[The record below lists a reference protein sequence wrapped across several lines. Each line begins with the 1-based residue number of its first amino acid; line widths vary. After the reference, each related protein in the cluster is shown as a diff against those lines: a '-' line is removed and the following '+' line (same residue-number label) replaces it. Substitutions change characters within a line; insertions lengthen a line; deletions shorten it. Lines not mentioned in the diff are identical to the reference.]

1 VDVIRFFATHLM
13 RFAIPA
19 AALLV
24 LTMAPSRAAAQ
35 AAPPP
40 TGNFTMNADRT
51 VQIAPGEVALV
62 GNAEVHQDDV
72 SVFADEIDYFRN
84 EQRAVATGNVV
95 ITQGKSRIGADSA
108 NFNVETR
115 LGFFYHAQGYA
126 SMQPPRPSSSG
137 PGAFA
142 APTSIAGQE
151 TDVYFFG
158 DVIEKIGPKKY
169 RISNGGFT
177 TCLQPTPRWN
187 VSAKTIVLNMN
198 HYTLLEQAVLN
209 VKGVPLFYL
218 PILYYPTKDTNRA
231 TGFLLPTYGTSSLLG
246 HSIHNSFF
254 WAIDRSQ
261 DLTVQHEW
269 FSNVGQA
276 LGSEYRYDWG
286 GGSNGSI
293 QTFGLNA
300 HGDPAATGIPD
311 GLYYTVRGSANQ
323 PLPFRMRAQMSV
335 NYFSDLQANQN
346 FNANIGDYSSGLRQF
361 TGNVAGSWGLYS
373 MAATLAHA
381 EQFYDQ
387 NNSVVTGST
396 PSVTVTRA
404 ERPLFAGS
412 QVYFAAN
419 GQYAHLVN
427 EIKTIDQTTGDPLDI
442 NRSVDRFD
450 FSPTIRYPFKKWQ
463 FFTVNTTI
471 QWRDTFYT
479 RSLDPVGLADPNIGA
494 NLDGTVGQ
502 SVNRQYTTIQA
513 QITGPVFSR
522 VFNTPGNGYAEKFKH
537 TIEPVFTV
545 SRVTGIPADLT
556 PTYNTAGLSTSRI
569 ITNDSTDS
577 VVGGT
582 TNLSYGLNNHFMAK
596 RKVGLTTQTVEFL
609 TVSVAQT
616 YYSNSTASSYDTS
629 YQSSEPASN
638 FSTIKLDVRAMPTVS
653 TNGTFHA
660 EFNPRS
666 RALQTLSANGGY
678 NWSTL
683 LQTSVGWTRFYSFPD
698 NTGLNRSEV
707 GNSLNT
713 SVNAHTADNRFGT
726 RYSMYYD
733 ILNSTFQSQ
742 EVSAFYN
749 AQCCGIAV
757 DYQTRPAVNVVGATS
772 NHMFFIS
779 LTLAGLGSVS
789 PFSGGMNGMPH

>member
-19 AALLV
+19 PVMIVMIVLFVPTIAAS
-24 LTMAPSRAAAQ
+24 PAAAQ
-35 AAPPP
+35 PA

-51 VQIAPGEVALV
+51 TQIAPGELALV

-72 SVFADEIDYFRN
+72 SVFADEIDYFRD
-84 EQRAVATGNVV
+84 EHRAVASGNVV
-95 ITQGKSRIGADSA
+95 ITQGKSRIAADSA

-126 SMQPPRPSSSG
+126 SMQPPRPAASA

-142 APTSIAGQE
+142 APAGVVGAD

-198 HYTLLEQAVLN
+198 HYTLIEQAILN

-246 HSIHNSFF
+246 QSIHNSFF

-276 LGSEYRYDWG
+276 IGSEYRYNWG
-286 GGSNGSI
+286 GGSDGSI
-293 QTFGLNA
+293 EAFGLNA
-300 HGDPAATGIPD
+300 HGDPLATGIPD
-311 GLYYTVRGSANQ
+311 SLYYTVRGSANQ
-323 PLPFRMRAQMSV
+323 GLPFRMRARMSV

-346 FNANIGDYSSGLRQF
+346 FNANIGDYSTGLRQY
-361 TGNVAGSWGLYS
+361 TGNVAGSWGTYS
-373 MAATLAHA
+373 MAATLAHS
-381 EQFYDQ
+381 EQFYDA
-387 NNSVVTGST
+387 NNSVVMGST
-396 PSVTVTRA
+396 PSVTVTRS
-404 ERPLFAGS
+404 ERPLFTGS
-412 QVYFAAN
+412 QIYFTAN
-419 GQYAHLVN
+419 GQYAHLEN
-427 EIKTIDQTTGDPLDI
+427 EVKFPDPVSQQEQDI

-463 FFTVNTTI
+463 FFTVNSTI
-471 QWRDTFYT
+471 QWRDTFYS
-479 RSLDPVGLADPNIGA
+479 RSLDPAGLDNPGADT
-494 NLDGTVGQ
+494 TVAQ
-502 SVNRQYTTIQA
+502 SLNRQYTTLQA

-545 SRVTGIPADLT
+545 ARITGIPTNQT
-556 PTYNTAGLSTSRI
+556 PGAVDANGVATSRI

-596 RKVGLTTQTVEFL
+596 RKIGQATQTVEFL
-609 TVSVAQT
+609 TVSLGQT
-616 YYSNSTASSYDTS
+616 YYSNSNASAYDTG

-638 FSTIKLDVRAMPTVS
+638 FSNVRLDVRATPTTS
-653 TNGTFHA
+653 TNGTLHA

-666 RALQTLSANGGY
+666 HALQTLSASGGY
-678 NWSTL
+678 NWTTR
-683 LQTSVGWTRFYSFPD
+683 LQTQVGWTRFYTVD
-698 NTGLNRSEV
+698 NSGLNRTEV

-713 SVNAHTADNRFGT
+713 SVNARTPDNRFGS
-726 RYSMYYD
+726 RYTLYYD
-733 ILNSTFQSQ
+733 MLNSTVQSQ
-742 EVSAFYN
+742 EISAFYN

-757 DYQTRPAVNVVGATS
+757 DYQTRPAVGVIGATS
-772 NHMFFIS
+772 NHQFFIS

-789 PFSGGMNGMPH
+789 PFSGGMNGMPR